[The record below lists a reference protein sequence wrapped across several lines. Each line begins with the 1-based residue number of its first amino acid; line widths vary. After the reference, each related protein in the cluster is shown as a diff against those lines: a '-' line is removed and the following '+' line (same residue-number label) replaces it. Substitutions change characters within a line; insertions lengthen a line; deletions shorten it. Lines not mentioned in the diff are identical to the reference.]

1 MYSAKYSETTALIIL
16 IGTLTLSAVNIY
28 GTEFGSLSLKKT
40 VLFFAAYD
48 DIRSSANGFNSVKP
62 L

>member
-28 GTEFGSLSLKKT
+28 GTEFG
-40 VLFFAAYD
+40 VLA
-48 DIRSSANGFNSVKP
+48 
-62 L
+62 